1 LGNPNQTKDAKY
13 PLTSSIQRQCG
24 SELTHIPES
33 QDTPKETVQPTVWH
47 PSFAVTLSDSL
58 ELKCVEIN
66 IGTKKIGIEM
76 VNLQPA

>member
-1 LGNPNQTKDAKY
+1 M
-13 PLTSSIQRQCG
+13 
-24 SELTHIPES
+24 
-33 QDTPKETVQPTVWH
+33 QPTVWH

-58 ELKCVEIN
+58 ELKSVEIN